1 MIMTQTITEM
11 ALALGRWV
19 ELSILGK
26 ATIML
31 LLGLVAVRLACRARA
46 SVRHL
51 LLATTFATLLALP
64 LLVFI
69 VPGLT
74 IEVPVARA
82 AGSDAAESVA
92 PSSDVLLPA
101 ASDIPA
107 RQTVESDRWSAPSWP
122 TLLRWGWIAG
132 ALVLFASLAG
142 DLWRLRRL
150 RRNGLPWWKGRE
162 LMQSLASECG
172 IRRKVEVLLHE
183 GISGPL

>member
-1 MIMTQTITEM
+1 KETIMTQTITEM

-31 LLGLVAVRLACRARA
+31 LLGLVAVRLASRARA

-51 LLATTFATLLALP
+51 LLTTTFATLLALP
-64 LLVFI
+64 LIVFI

-82 AGSDAAESVA
+82 DDSGAATSVVR
-92 PSSDVLLPA
+92 SSDVLTPV

-107 RQTVESDRWSAPSWP
+107 RRTMESNRWSAPAWP
-122 TLLRWGWIAG
+122 TLLRWGWLAG
-132 ALVLFASLAG
+132 ALVLFASLAL
-142 DLWRLRRL
+142 DLWRL
-150 RRNGLPWWKGRE
+150 
-162 LMQSLASECG
+162 
-172 IRRKVEVLLHE
+172 
-183 GISGPL
+183 